1 MAENP
6 FSPTST
12 LPNERGVFGTARQIR
27 SGFLFRVIDFDAP
40 MRCRLV
46 YDGWWF
52 RQKIEIN
59 GEVAWFQISWLRIH
73 RRITFQVPAKVKVRQ
88 PEGKIEIEFGR
99 SLMIRRFRIWIG
111 GQMVYDE
118 IN

>member
-1 MAENP
+1 MSE
-6 FSPTST
+6 PT
-12 LPNERGVFGTARQIR
+12 
-27 SGFLFRVIDFDAP
+27 
-40 MRCRLV
+40 
-46 YDGWWF
+46 
-52 RQKIEIN
+52 
-59 GEVAWFQISWLRIH
+59 
-73 RRITFQVPAKVKVRQ
+73 PAALEEVRQ